1 MFVFM
6 MLVEEGD
13 IFYIKIIFSKEIK
26 FRIMLMINFLC
37 YFLLSVFWIV
47 IDIIVFGIKC
57 MVIIDILVIL
67 KLFFFFY

>member
-26 FRIMLMINFLC
+26 FRIMLMINF
-37 YFLLSVFWIV
+37 YYV
-47 IDIIVFGIKC
+47 I
-57 MVIIDILVIL
+57 
-67 KLFFFFY
+67 FY

>member
-26 FRIMLMINFLC
+26 FRIMLMINF
-37 YFLLSVFWIV
+37 YV
-47 IDIIVFGIKC
+47 I
-57 MVIIDILVIL
+57 
-67 KLFFFFY
+67 FY